1 MRYRKRSSGGTG
13 TSPVPALGTANTMR
27 MRRQEV
33 PLPCPLCDGQG
44 VHHTIRFF
52 AVGSLLKQLVLSHVD
67 SMLSNSVLSVS
78 GEGRSELDEEEVIF
92 YIWERYYDAFR
103 RNVTLPVSID
113 KSKISASFGNGLL
126 EIIVQGGTTAAT
138 EPWRI

>member
-1 MRYRKRSSGGTG
+1 
-13 TSPVPALGTANTMR
+13 
-27 MRRQEV
+27 
-33 PLPCPLCDGQG
+33 
-44 VHHTIRFF
+44 
-52 AVGSLLKQLVLSHVD
+52 
-67 SMLSNSVLSVS
+67 MLSNSVLSVS
-78 GEGRSELDEEEVIF
+78 EEGRSELDEEEVIF

-113 KSKISASFGNGLL
+113 KSKISASFENGLL